1 MNKQKKK
8 QITVKT
14 IFIFKE
20 KRKKGDNLIYILNAY
35 SKTKQKTLDT
45 NNWKLKIEQKTT
57 TATIKK

>member
-1 MNKQKKK
+1 MRNLTNHRLQNNKLNKQKKK

-45 NNWKLKIEQKTT
+45 NN
-57 TATIKK
+57 